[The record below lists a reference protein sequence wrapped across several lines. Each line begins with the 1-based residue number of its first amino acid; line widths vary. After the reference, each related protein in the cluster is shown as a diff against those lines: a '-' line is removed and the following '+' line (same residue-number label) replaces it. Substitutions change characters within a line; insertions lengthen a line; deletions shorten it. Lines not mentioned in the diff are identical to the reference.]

1 MPLEMQVT
9 LSILLIAPELAADP
23 VAAALRREL
32 EAEVEL
38 ATTRRAALACLR
50 RREYVLVLIE
60 DFLTSSDPEAAE
72 VLYQA
77 AEATPVLEIH
87 CVLSSAERIVRQVRS
102 ALVRRARERSEAAA
116 AAAEA
121 LQNDLGSALTGILLE
136 SQLALREAS
145 PTQQPK
151 LRHVVELASTLRDR
165 LRG

>member
-1 MPLEMQVT
+1 MQMS
-9 LSILLIAPELAADP
+9 LSILLIAPEVAADP

-32 EAEVEL
+32 DAEVEL

-50 RREYVLVLIE
+50 RHDYGLVLIE
-60 DFLTSSDPEAAE
+60 DFLASSDPEAAE
-72 VLYQA
+72 QLYQA

-87 CVLSSAERIVRQVRS
+87 SVLSSAERIVRQVRS
-102 ALVRRARERSEAAA
+102 ALLRHRRERSEAAA
-116 AAAEA
+116 AAAEKLENELGAA
-121 LQNDLGSALTGILLE
+121 LAGILLE

-165 LRG
+165 LRA